1 MTDLT
6 IIVRSGKSSLA
17 IVINKVEQFIDNSI
31 VIGAAIEEFVKLI
44 EEDN

>member
-6 IIVRSGKSSLA
+6 IIERRGKSGIA

-31 VIGAAIEEFVKLI
+31 VISTTIEEFVKLI